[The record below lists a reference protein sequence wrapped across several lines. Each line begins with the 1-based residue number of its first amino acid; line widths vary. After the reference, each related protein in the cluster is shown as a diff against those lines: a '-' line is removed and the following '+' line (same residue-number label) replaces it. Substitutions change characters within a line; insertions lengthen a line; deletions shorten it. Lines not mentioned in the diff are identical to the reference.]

1 MMKAFVQRK
10 YLTPTMKYL
19 SILLLFILSY
29 PLQAQSPYILPLP
42 QLLDHLDQMVGQKAD
57 YQQLREQ
64 KAAVLKKAAANT
76 KGMSRVGLL
85 QQVYATYS
93 HYQTDSAQTALNDL
107 QKMPEVKQSV
117 TLTAWLH
124 MSQAEIWA
132 VSGLYAEAVQEMK
145 LVSPSMIKEG
155 GEELRLQYYRIQ
167 RTIYGWMANYT
178 HIGTYHSHLLT
189 LTQAYRDSLL
199 MVEKDGISRAVVEA
213 DKALVGHHAQ
223 GAIHILKPFVGDK
236 AGEAAPYINFILA
249 QAYAELKD
257 EDASVRYLALTA
269 MNDLE
274 RGITEYQ
281 ALPLLA
287 QKLYERNDV
296 QRAYAYLICSM
307 EDANFCKARLRAVE
321 VSNVFPIINKAYK
334 EKEHSDRMREHAY
347 IYLLLALL
355 IALLVSMVYLYR
367 QVKKLRVMRQ
377 SQAKMNEQL
386 QETNKQ
392 MLAVNQ
398 QLKNTYA
405 ELRLSDKMKEEY
417 LARYLNKCRDY
428 LDRMDD
434 DRRAA
439 WRMLKDKQ
447 TEELMKYLKSDAH
460 IKKEQ
465 ELFYEDFDAA
475 FLTLFPDFIRSFNAL
490 LRPEEPVLPKEEN
503 RLSTELRIF
512 ALIRLGVT
520 DTARIAHF
528 MNYSTATIYNYRSK
542 IRNRSK
548 GRPEDFE
555 KEVGNL

>member
-1 MMKAFVQRK
+1 
-10 YLTPTMKYL
+10 
-19 SILLLFILSY
+19 
-29 PLQAQSPYILPLP
+29 
-42 QLLDHLDQMVGQKAD
+42 MVEQKAT
-57 YQQLREQ
+57 YQDQREQ
-64 KAAVLKKAAANT
+64 KAVVLKKAASST
-76 KGMSRVGLL
+76 KGMARVSLL
-85 QQVYATYS
+85 QQIYNVYS
-93 HYQTDSAQTALNDL
+93 HFQTDSAQTILNEMA
-107 QKMPEVKQSV
+107 KMPEVSNSTTQM
-117 TLTAWLH
+117 AWLH

-132 VSGLYAEAVQEMK
+132 VSGMYAEAVQEMK
-145 LVSPSMIKEG
+145 LVSPAMIDEG
-155 GEELRLQYYRIQ
+155 GEDLRLQYYRIQ

-178 HIGTYHSHLLT
+178 HIGNYHAHLLS

-199 MVEKDGISRAVVEA
+199 MVEKNGLSRAVVEA
-213 DKALVGHHAQ
+213 DKELVGHRAQ
-223 GAIHILKPFVGDK
+223 RAVSILQPFVGEK
-236 AGEAAPYINFILA
+236 AGEAAPYVNFILA
-249 QAYAELKD
+249 QAYAELHND
-257 EDASVRYLALTA
+257 EEALRFLALTS

-321 VSNVFPIINKAYK
+321 VTNVFPIINKAYK
-334 EKEHSDRMREHAY
+334 EKEHADRMREHAY
-347 IYLLLALL
+347 IYMLLVLLLALL
-355 IALLVSMVYLYR
+355 ASMVYLYR
-367 QVKKLRVMRQ
+367 QLKKVRQMRQ
-377 SQAKMNEQL
+377 SQASMNVQLQEANKQLLAVNEQL
-386 QETNKQ
+386 KT
-392 MLAVNQ
+392 
-398 QLKNTYA
+398 TYA

-428 LDRMDD
+428 IDRMDN

-439 WRMLKDKQ
+439 WRMLKDRQ

-465 ELFYEDFDAA
+465 EHFYEDFDAA
-475 FLTLFPDFIRSFNAL
+475 FLTIFPDFIRSFNGL
-490 LRPEEPVLPKEEN
+490 LRPDEAVLPKEEN
-503 RLSTELRIF
+503 RLTTELRIF

-520 DTARIAHF
+520 DTAHIAHF

-555 KEVGNL
+555 KEVSNL

>member
-1 MMKAFVQRK
+1 
-10 YLTPTMKYL
+10 MKYI
-19 SILLLFILSY
+19 SILLLFTIFL
-29 PLQAQSPYILPLP
+29 PLRSQSRYALPLP
-42 QLLDHLDQMVGQKAD
+42 QLLEQLDNMVEQKAT
-57 YQQLREQ
+57 YQDQREQ
-64 KAAVLKKAAANT
+64 KAVVLKKAASNT
-76 KGMSRVGLL
+76 KGMARVSLL
-85 QQVYATYS
+85 QQIYSVYS
-93 HYQTDSAQTALNDL
+93 HFQTDSAQTILNEMA
-107 QKMPEVKQSV
+107 KMPEVNSSSTQM
-117 TLTAWLH
+117 AWLH

-132 VSGLYAEAVQEMK
+132 VSGMYAEAVQEMK
-145 LVSPSMIKEG
+145 LVSPAMIEEG
-155 GEELRLQYYRIQ
+155 GEDLRLQYYRIQ

-178 HIGTYHSHLLT
+178 HIGNYHAHLLS

-199 MVEKDGISRAVVEA
+199 MVEKNGLSRAVVEA
-213 DKALVGHHAQ
+213 DKELVGHRAQ
-223 GAIHILKPFVGDK
+223 RAVSILQPFVGEK
-236 AGEAAPYINFILA
+236 AGEAAPYVNFILA
-249 QAYAELKD
+249 QAYAELHND
-257 EDASVRYLALTA
+257 EEALRFLALTS

-321 VSNVFPIINKAYK
+321 VTNVFPIINKAYK
-334 EKEHSDRMREHAY
+334 EKEHADRMREHAY
-347 IYLLLALL
+347 IYMLLALLLALL
-355 IALLVSMVYLYR
+355 ASMLYLYR
-367 QVKKLRVMRQ
+367 QLKKVRQMRQ
-377 SQAKMNEQL
+377 SQASMNVQLQEANKQLLAVNEQL
-386 QETNKQ
+386 KT
-392 MLAVNQ
+392 
-398 QLKNTYA
+398 TYA

-428 LDRMDD
+428 LDRMDN

-439 WRMLKDKQ
+439 WRMLKDRQ

-465 ELFYEDFDAA
+465 EHFYEDFDAA
-475 FLTLFPDFIRSFNAL
+475 FLTIFPDFIRSFNGL
-490 LRPEEPVLPKEEN
+490 LRPEEAVLPKEEN
-503 RLSTELRIF
+503 RLTTELRIF

-520 DTARIAHF
+520 DTAHIAHF

-555 KEVGNL
+555 KEVSNL

>member
-1 MMKAFVQRK
+1 
-10 YLTPTMKYL
+10 MKYV
-19 SILLLFILSY
+19 SILLLFTIFL
-29 PLQAQSPYILPLP
+29 PLRSQSRYALPLP
-42 QLLDHLDQMVGQKAD
+42 QLLEQLDNMVEQKAT
-57 YQQLREQ
+57 YQDQREQ
-64 KAAVLKKAAANT
+64 KAVVLKKAASST
-76 KGMSRVGLL
+76 KGMARVSLL
-85 QQVYATYS
+85 QQIYNVYS
-93 HYQTDSAQTALNDL
+93 HFQTDSAQTILNEMA
-107 QKMPEVKQSV
+107 KMPEVSNSTTQM
-117 TLTAWLH
+117 AWLH

-132 VSGLYAEAVQEMK
+132 VSGMYAEAVQEMK
-145 LVSPSMIKEG
+145 LVSPAMIDEG
-155 GEELRLQYYRIQ
+155 GEDLRLQYYRIQ

-178 HIGTYHSHLLT
+178 HIGNYHAHLLS

-199 MVEKDGISRAVVEA
+199 MVEKNGLSRAVVEA
-213 DKALVGHHAQ
+213 DKELVGHRAQ
-223 GAIHILKPFVGDK
+223 RAVSILQPFVGEK
-236 AGEAAPYINFILA
+236 AGEAAPYVNFILA
-249 QAYAELKD
+249 QAYAELHND
-257 EDASVRYLALTA
+257 EEALRFLALTS

-321 VSNVFPIINKAYK
+321 VTNVFPIINKAYK
-334 EKEHSDRMREHAY
+334 EKEHADRMREHAY
-347 IYLLLALL
+347 IYMLLVLLLALL
-355 IALLVSMVYLYR
+355 ASMVYLYR
-367 QVKKLRVMRQ
+367 QLKKVRQMRQ
-377 SQAKMNEQL
+377 SQASMNVQLQEANKQLLAVNEQL
-386 QETNKQ
+386 KT
-392 MLAVNQ
+392 
-398 QLKNTYA
+398 TYA

-428 LDRMDD
+428 IDRMDN

-439 WRMLKDKQ
+439 WRMLKDRQ

-465 ELFYEDFDAA
+465 EHFYEDFDAA
-475 FLTLFPDFIRSFNAL
+475 FLTIFPDFIRSFNGL
-490 LRPEEPVLPKEEN
+490 LRPDEAVLPKEEN
-503 RLSTELRIF
+503 RLTTELRIF

-520 DTARIAHF
+520 DTAHIAHF

-555 KEVGNL
+555 KEVSNL

>member
-1 MMKAFVQRK
+1 
-10 YLTPTMKYL
+10 MKYI
-19 SILLLFILSY
+19 SILLLFTIFL
-29 PLQAQSPYILPLP
+29 PLRSQSRYALPLP
-42 QLLDHLDQMVGQKAD
+42 QLLEQLDNMVEQKAT
-57 YQQLREQ
+57 YQDQREQ
-64 KAAVLKKAAANT
+64 KAVVLKKAASNT
-76 KGMSRVGLL
+76 KGMARVSLL
-85 QQVYATYS
+85 QQIYSVYS
-93 HYQTDSAQTALNDL
+93 HFQTDSAQTILNEME
-107 QKMPEVKQSV
+107 KMPEVSRSATQM
-117 TLTAWLH
+117 AWLH

-132 VSGLYAEAVQEMK
+132 VSGMYAEAVQEMK
-145 LVSPSMIKEG
+145 LVSPAMIDEG

-178 HIGTYHSHLLT
+178 HIGNYHTHLLS

-199 MVEKDGISRAVVEA
+199 MVEKNGLSRAVVEA
-213 DKALVGHHAQ
+213 DKELVGHRAQ
-223 GAIHILKPFVGDK
+223 RAVSILQPFVGEK
-236 AGEAAPYINFILA
+236 AGEAAPYVNFILA
-249 QAYAELKD
+249 QAYAELHND
-257 EDASVRYLALTA
+257 EEALRFLALTS

-321 VSNVFPIINKAYK
+321 VTNVFPIINKAYK
-334 EKEHSDRMREHAY
+334 EKEHADRMREHAY
-347 IYLLLALL
+347 IYMLLALLLALL
-355 IALLVSMVYLYR
+355 ASMLYLYR
-367 QVKKLRVMRQ
+367 QLKKVRQMRQ
-377 SQAKMNEQL
+377 SQASMNVQLQEANKQLLAVNEQL
-386 QETNKQ
+386 KT
-392 MLAVNQ
+392 
-398 QLKNTYA
+398 TYA

-428 LDRMDD
+428 LDRMDN

-439 WRMLKDKQ
+439 WRMLKDRQ

-465 ELFYEDFDAA
+465 EHFYEDFDAA
-475 FLTLFPDFIRSFNAL
+475 FLTIFPDFIRSFNGL
-490 LRPEEPVLPKEEN
+490 LRPEEAVLPKEEN
-503 RLSTELRIF
+503 RLTTELRIF

-520 DTARIAHF
+520 DTAHIAHF

-555 KEVGNL
+555 KEVSNL